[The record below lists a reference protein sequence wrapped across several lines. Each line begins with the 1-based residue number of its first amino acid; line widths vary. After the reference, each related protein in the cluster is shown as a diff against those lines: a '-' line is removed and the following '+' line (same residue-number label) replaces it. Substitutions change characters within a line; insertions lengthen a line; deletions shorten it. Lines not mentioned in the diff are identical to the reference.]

1 MTDEKDAS
9 RKMERALLELGSEI
23 YRLKTSLYD
32 LQTNHERFVKI
43 IEGLRLLLD
52 EKGVILE
59 DDFDSAVDLKN
70 AISGL
75 QCNAP
80 SPLNYPGVGKNKKD
94 FH

>member
-1 MTDEKDAS
+1 MTDEKEKV
-9 RKMERALLELGSEI
+9 RKMERALLELGSDI
-23 YRLKTSLYD
+23 FRLKTTMYD
-32 LQTNHERFVKI
+32 LQTNHEKFVKI
-43 IEGLRLLLD
+43 IEGLRLILD

-70 AISGL
+70 AVSGL

-80 SPLNYPGVGKNKKD
+80 SPLNSPGAGRTKKD